1 MYSIINTINSL
12 LILSHSPPSPFI
24 PPVVGPLAH
33 SPSPASIPT
42 GTSFPPSSVASLTAV
57 MPELYC
63 SVSPTELR
71 RGECSA
77 LTSRADNPVVDPRFP
92 HPPVPA
98 TQRWPLRPSPVGGRS
113 ENEPSPS
120 SPLISP
126 VTPARRGVSIAEL
139 VDEKYLS
146 TDTHGGMNPSRS
158 AATCVDMS
166 SAHSYPPVFIS
177 IIDVTPRSIRRG
189 PSESPCL
196 SRIESLRSPSPSQ
209 SPPVSPAS
217 SDYHH
222 TPSEDGQT
230 LRRSKRKRASDP
242 ATPEVPEGRVTRGS
256 IKRKAALAENSETG
270 TGSPKRV
277 RTGSP

>member
-1 MYSIINTINSL
+1 MYSIINTITSSL
-12 LILSHSPPSPFI
+12 IFSHSPSSPFI
-24 PPVVGPLAH
+24 SPAMGPLAH

-42 GTSFPPSSVASLTAV
+42 GTSFPLSPVASLKAV

-63 SVSPTELR
+63 SVSPIEVR
-71 RGECSA
+71 RGEWSA
-77 LTSRADNPVVDPRFP
+77 LTGRADSPVVDPRLP
-92 HPPVPA
+92 RPPIPA
-98 TQRWPLRPSPVGGRS
+98 TQRWPLPPSPVGGCS
-113 ENEPSPS
+113 HNEPSPS
-120 SPLISP
+120 SPILSP

-139 VDEKYLS
+139 VDEEDS
-146 TDTHGGMNPSRS
+146 SPGTRGGMNPSSS
-158 AATCVDMS
+158 APTCVNMS

-177 IIDVTPRSIRRG
+177 IVDVTPRFIRRD

-222 TPSEDGQT
+222 SPSA

-256 IKRKAALAENSETG
+256 IKRKAALTENSETG

-277 RTGSP
+277 KTGSP